1 MILQEVSS
9 SVIKNTYKVFTKLLF
24 NNDASKGEQVM
35 TRNGEPVLVMGGAQ
49 QSVNQ
54 FCERALAD
62 ALFRNGTTE
71 SADRRFEPGAARIA
85 ISECN
90 WNPLLEQNPD
100 LDATKM
106 GRFKI
111 ILAYITK
118 HCNERDIISNDLNG
132 KTYQELYD
140 AFGEEIRKIRDTENA
155 ELNKLTFKKKDH
167 EYKIIRIDSFEEAK
181 KYHDYTN
188 PESRWCLTYSRENY
202 NHYTN
207 NDKFAMYFCIRDDID
222 TVEYKVGENCPLD
235 DYGKSLLCIIVD
247 SDGNLATFTT
257 RWNHTDANGNA
268 VAADENVGDKRTI
281 SEILGVNFN
290 EVFKPYTMEELVKIK
305 NIDLSKLTYEKL
317 EENDDIITVPLN
329 RALKNIYDSLIE
341 EYDSHGNDEKPFKD
355 PRRLSWEK
363 IVDQTYTDY
372 NELFG
377 DCSNIINLDDL
388 AFYEDTVLVTTSTGL
403 KKLIGLENR
412 HPSSCMPWVDDI
424 KQLRNKWGKTL
435 FAIKNHNEN
444 YYTIMVASTHDN
456 LSLTTAET
464 DFDDKIVAFMQS
476 FPVFDTTIV
485 KLSDGSFA
493 RIKINEKNN
502 DLGHVEDYSITMLET
517 FELPENYAHE
527 ENSIS
532 YIIGDVDNAVYSV
545 LNNDTS
551 RYNLMSVKNGFNLA
565 LDTKYEFNNC
575 NKYDFNYN
583 KDTDLASMALRT
595 EIGFYNEGNVIVNL
609 IKLDTLEPIFKED
622 LLANDLLRTEYKNVY
637 IRVLNDTR
645 TEEEKRDYKLLF
657 KADIQVINGSKVSSK
672 IQAIYTSLGLI
683 HSSFRHPSHPS
694 SIAFTTKKHS
704 NFVLFDINGN
714 ILYEAEEEDER
725 LKNMDLDCLQ
735 YLIAFYNVKNN
746 CYIISSHYSNPK
758 FEINI
763 PQSEIYES
771 VMLKYAAYLLD

>member
-85 ISECN
+85 ISECK

-118 HCNERDIISNDLNG
+118 HCNNRDIISNDLNG

-155 ELNKLTFKKKDH
+155 ELNKLNFKKKDH
-167 EYKIIRIDSFEEAK
+167 EYKIVRIDSFEEAK

-222 TVEYKVGENCPLD
+222 TVEYKIGENCPLD

-281 SEILGVNFN
+281 SEIVGVNFN
-290 EVFKPYTMEELVKIK
+290 EVFKPYTFEELEKIK

-317 EENDDIITVPLN
+317 EENDDVITVPLN
-329 RALKNIYDSLIE
+329 RALKDIYDSLIN
-341 EYDSHGNDEKPFKD
+341 EYDSHDEDEKPFKD
-355 PRRLSWEK
+355 PRDLSWEQ
-363 IVDQTYTDY
+363 IVDQTYANY

-377 DCSNIINLDDL
+377 NCTNIINLDDL
-388 AFYEDTVLVTTSTGL
+388 VFYEDAVLVTTATGL

-412 HPSSCMPWVDDI
+412 HPSSCMPWVDEI
-424 KQLRNKWGKTL
+424 KQIKNNLGYAL

-444 YYTIMVASTHDN
+444 YYTIMVASTRSN
-456 LSLTTAET
+456 LSLTATKT
-464 DFDDKIVAFMQS
+464 DFDDKIIAFMQS
-476 FPVFDTTIV
+476 FTVFDTTIV
-485 KLSDGSFA
+485 KLSDGSLA
-493 RIKINEKNN
+493 RIKINE
-502 DLGHVEDYSITMLET
+502 DYSITTLET
-517 FELPENYAHE
+517 FELPENYTRE

-532 YIIGDVDNAVYSV
+532 YIIGDVDNAVYGV
-545 LNNDTS
+545 LNNDTL
-551 RYNLMSVKNGFNLA
+551 RHNLMSVKNGFNLA
-565 LDTKYEFNNC
+565 LDAKYEFNNC

-583 KDTDLASMALRT
+583 KDTDLASIALMT
-595 EIGFYNEGNVIVNL
+595 EIGYYGRDNVAVNL
-609 IKLDTLEPIFKED
+609 IKLDTLEPIFEEN
-622 LLANDLLRTEYKNVY
+622 LPSNDLLRTEYKNVY

-645 TEEEKRDYKLLF
+645 TEEEKRDYRLLF
-657 KADIQVINGSKVSSK
+657 KADIQVINGSKISSK
-672 IQAIYTSLGLI
+672 IPTIYTSLGLI
-683 HSSFRHPSHPS
+683 HTSFRHPSHPS

-704 NFVLFDINGN
+704 NLVLFDINGN

-725 LKNMDLDCLQ
+725 LKNMDLDYLQ
-735 YLIAFYNVKNN
+735 YLIAYYDVDNK
-746 CYIISSHYSNPK
+746 CYIVNSHYTNPK
-758 FEINI
+758 FEIRI

-771 VMLKYAAYLLD
+771 VLLKYAAYLLD

>member
-85 ISECN
+85 ISECK

-118 HCNERDIISNDLNG
+118 HCNNRDIISNDLNG

-155 ELNKLTFKKKDH
+155 ELNKLNFKKKDH
-167 EYKIIRIDSFEEAK
+167 EYKIVRIDSFEEAK

-222 TVEYKVGENCPLD
+222 TVEYKIGENCPLD

-281 SEILGVNFN
+281 SEIVGVNFN
-290 EVFKPYTMEELVKIK
+290 EVFKPYTFEELEKIK

-317 EENDDIITVPLN
+317 EENDDVITVPLN
-329 RALKNIYDSLIE
+329 RALKDIYDSLIN
-341 EYDSHGNDEKPFKD
+341 EYDSHDEDEKPFKD
-355 PRRLSWEK
+355 PRDLSWEQ
-363 IVDQTYTDY
+363 IVDQTYANY

-377 DCSNIINLDDL
+377 NCTNIINLDDL
-388 AFYEDTVLVTTSTGL
+388 VFYEDAVLVTTATGL

-412 HPSSCMPWVDDI
+412 HPSSCMPWVDEI
-424 KQLRNKWGKTL
+424 KQIKNNLGYAL

-444 YYTIMVASTHDN
+444 YYTIMVASTRSN
-456 LSLTTAET
+456 LSLTATKT
-464 DFDDKIVAFMQS
+464 DFDDKIIAFMQS
-476 FPVFDTTIV
+476 FTVFDTTIV
-485 KLSDGSFA
+485 KLSDGSLA
-493 RIKINEKNN
+493 RIKINE
-502 DLGHVEDYSITMLET
+502 DYSITTLET
-517 FELPENYAHE
+517 FELPENYTRE

-532 YIIGDVDNAVYSV
+532 YIIGDVDNAVYGV
-545 LNNDTS
+545 LNNDTL
-551 RYNLMSVKNGFNLA
+551 RHNLMSVKNGFNLA
-565 LDTKYEFNNC
+565 LDAKYEFNNC

-583 KDTDLASMALRT
+583 KDTDLASIALMT
-595 EIGFYNEGNVIVNL
+595 EIGYYGRDNVAVNL
-609 IKLDTLEPIFKED
+609 IKLDTLEPIFEEN
-622 LLANDLLRTEYKNVY
+622 LPSNDLLRTEYKNVY

-645 TEEEKRDYKLLF
+645 TEEEKRDYRLLF
-657 KADIQVINGSKVSSK
+657 KADIQVINGSKISSK
-672 IQAIYTSLGLI
+672 IPTIYTSLGLI
-683 HSSFRHPSHPS
+683 HTSFRHPSHPS
-694 SIAFTTKKHS
+694 SIAFTTKNHS
-704 NFVLFDINGN
+704 NLVLFDINGN

-725 LKNMDLDCLQ
+725 LKNMDLDYLQ
-735 YLIAFYNVKNN
+735 YLIAYYDVDNK
-746 CYIISSHYSNPK
+746 CYIVNSHYTNPK
-758 FEINI
+758 FEIRI

-771 VMLKYAAYLLD
+771 FLLKYAAYLLD